1 MIHPSKL
8 ASCLAKALFLQKEKE
23 KGYWEAMVLTTK
35 IAIIDDHQL
44 FREGVK
50 RILEFERTFEV
61 VAEGDDGSEALAI
74 VEKYKPDVVIMDI
87 NMPHMNGVEATRTLV
102 EKYPQTKVIILS
114 IHDDENYVMH
124 ALQTGARGYLL
135 KEMDADALIE
145 AVRVVADG
153 GSYLHPK
160 VTHSLVREY
169 RRLVETEEK
178 ENAGSGGTT
187 YLHMIEVRRPLH
199 LLTRREC
206 EVLQMLADGKS
217 NRGIGEG
224 LFISEKTV
232 KNHVS
237 NILQK
242 MNVNDRTQAV
252 VVAIKNGWV
261 EVK

>member
-1 MIHPSKL
+1 MGGVRKL
-8 ASCLAKALFLQKEKE
+8 I
-23 KGYWEAMVLTTK
+23 TK
-35 IAIIDDHQL
+35 IVIIDDHQL

-50 RILEFERTFEV
+50 RILDFEKSFEV
-61 VAEGDDGSEALAI
+61 VAEGEDGTEVVDL
-74 VEKYKPDVVIMDI
+74 VEKYKPNVIIMDI
-87 NMPHMNGVEATRTLV
+87 NMPTMNGVEATRQLMQ
-102 EKYPQTKVIILS
+102 KYPDSKVIILS
-114 IHDDENYVMH
+114 IHDDENYVTH
-124 ALQTGARGYLL
+124 ALKTGASGYLL

-145 AVRVVADG
+145 AVKVVADG

-160 VTHSLVREY
+160 VTHNLVNEY
-169 RRLVETEEK
+169 RRLVSEESLTEHSSFHHVE
-178 ENAGSGGTT
+178 
-187 YLHMIEVRRPLH
+187 IRRPLH

-206 EVLQMLADGKS
+206 EVLQLLADGKS
-217 NRGIGEG
+217 NRGIGEA

-261 EVK
+261 EVR

>member
-1 MIHPSKL
+1 MTNI
-8 ASCLAKALFLQKEKE
+8 
-23 KGYWEAMVLTTK
+23 V
-35 IAIIDDHQL
+35 IIDDHQL

-50 RILEFERTFEV
+50 RILEFEPSFKV
-61 VAEGDDGSEALAI
+61 LAEGDDGGEA
-74 VEKYKPDVVIMDI
+74 VELIQQHNPDVVIMDI
-87 NMPHMNGVEATRTLV
+87 NMPRTNGVEATRQLI
-102 EKYPQTKVIILS
+102 EKNPEAKVIILS
-114 IHDDENYVMH
+114 IHDDETYVTH
-124 ALQTGARGYLL
+124 ALKTGAMGYLL

-145 AVRVVADG
+145 AVKVVADG

-160 VTHSLVREY
+160 ITHNLVNEY
-169 RRLVETEEK
+169 RRLATDEDNQSYQVNFTE
-178 ENAGSGGTT
+178 
-187 YLHMIEVRRPLH
+187 VQRPLH

-217 NRGIGEG
+217 NRGIGES

>member
-1 MIHPSKL
+1 
-8 ASCLAKALFLQKEKE
+8 
-23 KGYWEAMVLTTK
+23 LTTK
-35 IAIIDDHQL
+35 IVIIDDHQL

-50 RILEFERTFEV
+50 RILEFEKSFQV
-61 VAEGDDGSEALAI
+61 VAEGDDGSEALGL
-74 VEKYKPDVVIMDI
+74 VQEYQPDVVIMDI
-87 NMPHMNGVEATRTLV
+87 NMPQMNGVEATRELV
-102 EKYPQTKVIILS
+102 EKYPDTKVIILS
-114 IHDDENYVMH
+114 IHDDENYVTH
-124 ALQTGARGYLL
+124 ALKTGACGYLL

-160 VTHSLVREY
+160 VTHNLVKEY
-169 RRLVETEEK
+169 RKLAAGV
-178 ENAGSGGTT
+178 AGGSGGYTPAVE
-187 YLHMIEVRRPLH
+187 IRRPLH

-217 NRGIGEG
+217 NRGIGEA

-261 EVK
+261 EVR

>member
-1 MIHPSKL
+1 M
-8 ASCLAKALFLQKEKE
+8 
-23 KGYWEAMVLTTK
+23 TTK
-35 IAIIDDHQL
+35 IVIIDDHQL

-50 RILEFERTFEV
+50 RILEFEKSFQV
-61 VAEGDDGSEALAI
+61 VAEGDDGSDALGL
-74 VEKYKPDVVIMDI
+74 VQEYLPDVVIMDI
-87 NMPHMNGVEATRTLV
+87 NMPQMNGVEATRELV
-102 EKYPQTKVIILS
+102 EQYPNTKVIILS
-114 IHDDENYVMH
+114 IHDDENYVTH
-124 ALQTGARGYLL
+124 ALKTGAQGYLL

-160 VTHSLVREY
+160 VTHNLVNEY
-169 RRLVETEEK
+169 RKLATSV
-178 ENAGSGGTT
+178 AHGGGGYVQT
-187 YLHMIEVRRPLH
+187 IEIRRPLH

-217 NRGIGEG
+217 NRGIGES

-252 VVAIKNGWV
+252 VAAIKNGWV